1 MKGKMTRRIM
11 AVGLAAVMAAS
22 MSTTAFAKTFD
33 DYKSGWAFKAIDYVS
48 EMGYMSGVGNNHF
61 SAHTAVTRAQ
71 MAQVMW
77 NMEGKKDPKA
87 TNHFKDVDKGAW
99 YSKAVNWCT
108 ENGIV
113 SGVGDSKYNPNGAV
127 SREQLMTMVYRYLD
141 NKGVDVKSQIVSE
154 AEMKKKF
161 PGYGTD
167 ADKVSGWAKNYVQWA
182 YGSGFSS
189 GSGTKM
195 NATQTVT
202 REQLAQFLMNLDLK
216 MLGKDP
222 LPDNPSVEQ
231 CEHGNDPDTCPICH
245 PDKPVYEG
253 SYRDTYDFEDTTMA
267 AVDEDF
273 WGYGPTSDDLAS
285 WKENAIPAVLEFD
298 DNALKTGYF
307 DNPDFDK
314 VIPIYEEGHTYR
326 NFVPAGGWVENGSTY
341 TVDIGGHTYTK
352 ATDGSTI
359 YNRFGV
365 DVTSVDGVMSTKERT
380 MLHSLNE
387 TAIETHGTRSK
398 GVYYDPVLQMAAEAI
413 LEEAKEN
420 SDNLARAGLGD
431 LAAVQT
437 DGNRVTTTRKILEL
451 SKNYNFANNSDL
463 QKQARALNDLVGG
476 YINGK
481 SGNDINIMRSHYPN
495 GLSVKDLEN
504 FYSEADLETYSH
516 TGCYYHGATT
526 SESLT
531 TGPLFEYFGDQQ
543 IGEQYDSIVNN
554 GTYFDFV
561 SLSIRT
567 PSDRDY
573 YSTVSYLCQD
583 DLSRISSK
591 FSTVAGAPVKVGIA
605 YDEELHQWAIL
616 ACETEGQ
623 GCSGNVHRTGRYHDC
638 FDVNDNMG
646 WYNTFVTSEATE
658 W

>member
-33 DYKSGWAFKAIDYVS
+33 DYKSGWAFEAIDYVS
-48 EMGYMSGVGNNHF
+48 EQGYMSGVGNNNF
-61 SAHTAVTRAQ
+61 SAKTAVTRAQ

-77 NMEGKKDPKA
+77 NMEGKQEPKS
-87 TNHFKDVDKGAW
+87 TSHFVDVAKSQW
-99 YSKAVNWCT
+99 YSKAVNWCS

-127 SREQLMTMVYRYLD
+127 SREQLMTMIYRYLD
-141 NKGVDVKSQIVSE
+141 NKGIDVESQTASA

-167 ADKVSGWAKNYVQWA
+167 ADKVSGWADKYVRWA

-222 LPDNPSVEQ
+222 DIKPDEPSVEQ
-231 CEHGNDPDTCPICH
+231 CEHGNDPDTCLICH
-245 PDKPVYEG
+245 PEEPQYPG
-253 SYRDTYDFEDTTMA
+253 SYRETYDFDDTTMA

-285 WKENAIPAVLEFD
+285 WKENSTPQILEFD
-298 DNALKTGYF
+298 DNAFATGLY
-307 DNPDFDK
+307 DDPKYDK
-314 VIPIYEEGHTYR
+314 VIPIVPEGHVYR

-365 DVTSVDGVMSTKERT
+365 DVTSVDGVMSDKERN
-380 MLHSLNE
+380 MLHVMSE
-387 TAIETHGTRSK
+387 TAEELFATGK
-398 GVYYDPVLQMAAEAI
+398 FAGVYYDPVLQMAAEAI

-431 LAAVQT
+431 LAAAGTIGQ
-437 DGNRVTTTRKILEL
+437 RVTTTRKILEL
-451 SKNYNFANNSDL
+451 SKKYDFANNADL
-463 QKQARALNDLVGG
+463 KKQARELNDLVDG
-476 YINGK
+476 
-481 SGNDINIMRSHYPN
+481 DMDRLHRLYPN
-495 GLSVKDLEN
+495 GLSLEDLKD
-504 FYSEADLETYSH
+504 FYSEADSDTYNHSGH
-516 TGCYYHGATT
+516 YYHGATT
-526 SESLT
+526 SDSLRN
-531 TGPLFEYFGDQQ
+531 GPLYEYFGDQQ

-554 GTYFDFV
+554 GTFFDFEAV
-561 SLSIRT
+561 TIRT

-573 YSTVSYLCQD
+573 YSTVALVCQD
-583 DLSRISSK
+583 SLSMIGSK
-591 FSTVAGAPVKVGIA
+591 FNTVNTCPLKIGIA

-616 ACETEGQ
+616 VCETGGQ
-623 GCSGNVHRTGRYHDC
+623 GAGRTGRYHDC

-646 WYNTFVTSEATE
+646 WYSSFITSEATE